1 MCRHPHPLLFPP
13 VNFRSRRSSYRT
25 LGKEKRGEEVKFD
38 YREVNTRGSPLSVSF
53 SLAVSLAGASS
64 SLSSSSS
71 WADVPLRIPRRTTS
85 TYSLNI
91 YGEQFVKTITFRI
104 CLIFCEKGILRWI
117 MCTFERVF
125 FFFFGGGPL
134 RVYCC
139 WIKNFKTDYLGFLGF
154 LGECCIMCVS
164 RFRGSSVTSL
174 GSVPA

>member
-85 TYSLNI
+85 TYSLDI
-91 YGEQFVKTITFRI
+91 YGEQFVRTITFRI
-104 CLIFCEKGILRWI
+104 CLIFCENGVLWRI
-117 MCTFERVF
+117 MCNICMIIFL
-125 FFFFGGGPL
+125 GPL
-134 RVYCC
+134 SIYCR

-174 GSVPA
+174 GWVPA